1 MVNNMYIVDRIE
13 EDIVVLEYEG
23 RIIELDKGVLPDG
36 IKDGDVLINN
46 GEEYIIDIMKTKDK
60 KDNIRNMFDR
70 LKCKK

>member
-1 MVNNMYIVDRIE
+1 MVNDMYIVDRIE